1 MTIDNSH
8 LTACFHHAVGLESGI
23 SKKEDV
29 MASKRIGRYRIIE
42 ELGSGSMATVYLA
55 EDPFIKRK
63 VAIKMMAPNITT
75 DPTFEDR
82 FRLEAQIVATLDHPA
97 IVPVYDFGFHE
108 MRLYIVM
115 KYMEGGSLSDRLK
128 QGAMSLPEIQFNINR
143 IASALDELHEKGIIH
158 RDLKPAN
165 LLFNER
171 NEIYLSDFG
180 IAKNLEQPSGF
191 TATDMIL
198 GTVDYMSPEQIQSSK
213 NLDGRT
219 DIYATGIVL
228 FYMVTGILP
237 FQRETLVGTAM
248 AHLSE
253 PVPSVETQIPSFHS
267 EWDAVFAKALA
278 KDREDRYAS
287 VGELAAAV
295 RNLG

>member
-1 MTIDNSH
+1 
-8 LTACFHHAVGLESGI
+8 
-23 SKKEDV
+23 
-29 MASKRIGRYRIIE
+29 MASKRIGRYRILQ

-63 VAIKMMAPNITT
+63 VAIKVMAPDITA

-82 FRLEAQIVATLDHPA
+82 FQLEAQIVASLEHPV

-108 MRLYIVM
+108 NQLYIVM
-115 KYMEGGSLSDRLK
+115 QYMAGGSLSHRIT
-128 QGAMSLPEIQFNINR
+128 QGVMSLPEIQFCLNR
-143 IASALDELHEKGIIH
+143 VASALDELHAKGIIH
-158 RDLKPAN
+158 RDIKPAN

-171 NEIYLSDFG
+171 NELFISDFG
-180 IAKNLEQPSGF
+180 IAKNLDQPSGF

-219 DIYATGIVL
+219 DVYAMGIVL
-228 FYMVTGILP
+228 FYMLTGFLP
-237 FQRETLVGTAM
+237 FKRETMVGTAM

-253 PVPSVETQIPSFHS
+253 PVPSVEQKIPSFYS
-267 EWDAVFAKALA
+267 EWDAIFAKALA
-278 KDREDRYAS
+278 KDREDRYATA
-287 VGELAAAV
+287 GALATAV
-295 RNLG
+295 RELG